1 MKKKVFTV
9 GVFDYLHIGHVNLIK
24 RAKEIGDYLIV
35 AVQESDVVQQFK
47 PDAELLYTTEER
59 VFMVESL
66 RYVDEVITYQSVD
79 TIVPIVDFDV
89 FAIGPDQ
96 NHDGF
101 QKAVKWCREHG
112 RDVVVIPRTEG
123 ISSSQLRNKDL

>member
-1 MKKKVFTV
+1 MKKVFTV

-24 RAKEIGDYLIV
+24 RAKEIGDYLTV

-47 PDAELLYTTEER
+47 PDAELLYSTDER
-59 VFMVESL
+59 AFMVESL

-79 TIVPIVDFDV
+79 TIVPKIDFDV

-101 QKAVKWCREHG
+101 LKAVRWCREHG

-123 ISSSQLRNKDL
+123 ISSSQLRNKDI